1 MLIIAIDTSGA
12 LCSVTII
19 ENGIILS
26 EKKTVMN
33 RGHANTIMPM
43 IQNALSEADIPL
55 CDFEYIVTSTGPGS
69 FTGLRVG
76 MAAAKGLAISNNI
89 PLIGISCFDAVAER
103 TNPKESFLPYD
114 ILVIGLNSK
123 REQLYV
129 ECRAMDHTKLIPGT
143 VISSDIFYNKIKTI
157 IDKDTKIRLV
167 GDGASQLFDQLPNDL
182 QNNFLPIA
190 DIDTGPVAAS
200 DLAYFAAKTIEM
212 AGTVFKKY
220 TPGMALNYFRSPDI
234 GLAKK

>member
-19 ENGIILS
+19 ANGIILS
-26 EKKTVMN
+26 EKKTGMN

-43 IQNALSEADIPL
+43 IQNALVESDIPL
-55 CDFEYIVTSTGPGS
+55 SEFGYVVTSTGPGS
-69 FTGLRVG
+69 FTGLRIG
-76 MAAAKGLAISNNI
+76 MAAAKGLAISNDI

-103 TNPKESFLPYD
+103 TNPQGSSLSYD
-114 ILVIGLNSK
+114 VLVIALNSK

-129 ECRAMDHTKLIPGT
+129 ECRAMDHTKLISGT
-143 VISSDIFYNKIKTI
+143 VIDSDIFYKKIKTI

-167 GDGASQLFDQLPNDL
+167 GDGANQLFDQLPNNL
-182 QNNFLPIA
+182 QNNFLPIEET
-190 DIDTGPVAAS
+190 DIGPVAAS

-212 AGTVFKKY
+212 AGTISKKY
-220 TPGMALNYFRSPDI
+220 TPGLALNYFRSPDVGI
-234 GLAKK
+234 AKK

>member
-19 ENGIILS
+19 ANGLILS
-26 EKKTVMN
+26 EKKTGMN
-33 RGHANTIMPM
+33 RGHANKIMPM
-43 IQNALSEADIPL
+43 VQSALTEADIPL
-55 CDFEYIVTSTGPGS
+55 CDFEYVVTSTGPGS
-69 FTGLRVG
+69 FTGLRIG
-76 MAAAKGLAISNNI
+76 MAAAKGLAISNDI

-103 TNPKESFLPYD
+103 TNPKASFLSYG
-114 ILVIGLNSK
+114 ILVIALNSK

-143 VISSDIFYNKIKTI
+143 VIGSDIFYNKIKTI

-167 GDGASQLFDQLPNDL
+167 GDGANQLFDQLPDDL
-182 QNNFLPIA
+182 QNNFLPVEEK
-190 DIDTGPVAAS
+190 DIVPVAAS
-200 DLAYFAAKTIEM
+200 DLAYYAVKIIDM
-212 AGTVFKKY
+212 AGKVSQKY
-220 TPGMALNYFRSPDI
+220 TPGLALNYFRSPDI